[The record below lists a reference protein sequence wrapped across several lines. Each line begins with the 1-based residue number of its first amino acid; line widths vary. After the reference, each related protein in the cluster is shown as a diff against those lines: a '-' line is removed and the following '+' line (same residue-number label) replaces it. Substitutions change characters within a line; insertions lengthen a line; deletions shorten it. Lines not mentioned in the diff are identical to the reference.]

1 MARNP
6 ASCYNPSLTFK
17 PQWAYQT
24 PDGYRDEVYLVPFT
38 FTVLANGLPVF
49 NLPLQLDDD
58 APYVLYAIDFAV
70 IGPNGGTAGLFF
82 PGLARIRDT
91 HGNPLSANL
100 TNNGLIYTLGAL
112 GASGLQNENAFG
124 FVFEPGIECAPG
136 GTLLFDFQLSSSG
149 SAAQFLDVIV
159 GGSILFYAALFG
171 TAGNGLS
178 IELIDPG
185 APNVPLSVALVASVV
200 EVTLATDGGS
210 AITST
215 LNDVAA
221 IINSTPAIAAVMGA
235 VVESGGATVATALGV
250 TALTGGLNGTEQILN
265 GTLIGVKR
273 WKECAN

>member
-1 MARNP
+1 MLRNP
-6 ASCYNPSLTFK
+6 ASCYNPSLSFK
-17 PQWAYQT
+17 PQWAYLT
-24 PDGYRDEVYLVPFT
+24 PQGYRDEVYLVPFT

-58 APYVLYAIDFAV
+58 APYILYAIDFAT
-70 IGPNGGTAGLFF
+70 IGPNGDVAGEFL

-91 HGNPLSANL
+91 HGNPLSANS

-149 SAAQFLDVIV
+149 FRAEFLDTIV
-159 GGSILFYAALFG
+159 GGSILFYATVFG
-171 TAGNGLS
+171 AGGNAFS

-185 APNVPLSVALVASVV
+185 APNVPLSVALVADVV

-215 LNDVAA
+215 LDDVAG
-221 IINSTPAIAAVMGA
+221 ILNSTPAISVVMSA
-235 VVESGGATVATALGV
+235 LVTSGGATVATALGV
-250 TALTGGLNGTEQILN
+250 TPLTGGQDGTNQVLN

-273 WKECAN
+273 WRECAN

>member
-1 MARNP
+1 MPRDP

-17 PQWAYQT
+17 PQWAYET

-58 APYVLYAIDFAV
+58 VPYVLYAIVFPV
-70 IGPNGGTAGLFF
+70 IGPSGDTAGLFF

-91 HGNPLSANL
+91 HGNPLSFNT

-112 GASGLQNENAFG
+112 GASGLKNENAFG

-149 SAAQFLDVIV
+149 SAAQFLDVV
-159 GGSILFYAALFG
+159 GAGSILFFAAIFG
-171 TAGNGLS
+171 AAGNAFS

-185 APNVPLSVALVASVV
+185 APNVALSVALVGTVV
-200 EVTLATDGGS
+200 EVTLGTDGGS
-210 AITST
+210 AIIST
-215 LNDVAA
+215 LAEVAA
-221 IINSTPAIAAVMGA
+221 IINSTPAVAAVMGA
-235 VVESGGATVATALGV
+235 VVPAVPATVATALGV
-250 TALTGGLNGTEQILN
+250 TPLTGGLDGSVQVLN